1 MNCKHSFVVTITK
14 YLVALFLCL
23 AFPLPQVRADVSLFM
38 QEALG
43 ASGEATSAGHTSI
56 YLSNICADGA
66 VRLRRCAPGENGVVI
81 ATYPGF
87 GANQPYEWIAIPLIP
102 FLYGVENER
111 QIPLYTNGEI
121 RTLMRET
128 YRQNHLRS
136 IIADSKEGAIPAG
149 RWQQMI
155 GTSFNRDIYS
165 FTLKTTV
172 AEDTVLLEKLNRQ
185 PNQSRFNTLYRNCA
199 DFAREV
205 LNTYFP
211 RATHRD
217 VLNDFTMTSPKAVAR
232 SLTRYATKRPE
243 RLFHITK
250 YPQLAG
256 PIRKSLDNR
265 NYSEMSLVSKKYLV
279 PQILF
284 KRELLVIFAASYFMV
299 GRFNM
304 QQTYLAYA
312 TPEIAQLNWDESQLE
327 TSRDSIVVGFDDG
340 TAGTEEDSPR
350 ARRSEFESRRA
361 AERRRIFGTKQNW
374 EKYKAEFT
382 PFVQKAIADGL
393 FADDKEVT
401 TFFKDLELQSEPAF
415 DAQGAL
421 LLRVNAY
428 GQEQILG
435 VTRDNILSDQS
446 NPQLA
451 YKLLLA
457 KVSASL
463 NAKEKN
469 RAAFA
474 AFEADWD
481 LLLQLSARSTA
492 TFQPLLSRPHRFL
505 VTPEKLTFGQKVK
518 KLFVTVTH

>member
-1 MNCKHSFVVTITK
+1 MNGKHSFVVTITK
-14 YLVALFLCL
+14 YLFALFLCL
-23 AFPLPQVRADVSLFM
+23 AFPLTQVKADVSLFM

-56 YLSNICADGA
+56 YFSNICADGA
-66 VRLRRCAPGENGVVI
+66 MRLRRCAPGESGVVI
-81 ATYPGF
+81 AIYPGF
-87 GANQPYEWIAIPLIP
+87 GANQPYEWMAIPLIP
-102 FLYGVENER
+102 FLYGVENEGHT
-111 QIPLYTNGEI
+111 PLYTNGEV
-121 RTLMRET
+121 RTLLRET
-128 YRQNHLRS
+128 YRQNNLRS
-136 IIADSKEGAIPAG
+136 IIPDSKEGTIPPG

-165 FTLKTTV
+165 FTLKTTE
-172 AEDTVLLEKLNRQ
+172 AEDARLIEKMNRQ
-185 PNQSRFNTLYRNCA
+185 PNKSHFNTLYHNCA

-205 LNTYFP
+205 LNTYFA

-232 SLTRYATKRPE
+232 SLTRYAAKRPE

-256 PIRKSLDNR
+256 PIRRSLDNR
-265 NYSEMSLVSKKYLV
+265 NYSEMALVSKKYLV

-284 KRELLVIFAASYFMV
+284 KRELLVIFAASYFIV

-304 QQTYLAYA
+304 QHEYRAYA
-312 TPEIAQLNWDESQLE
+312 TPEIAQLNLDESQQE
-327 TSRDSIVVGFDDG
+327 AGQNAIVVGL
-340 TAGTEEDSPR
+340 EEATPSTS
-350 ARRSEFESRRA
+350 RRELESRRV

-374 EKYKAEFT
+374 EKYQAEFT
-382 PFVQKAIADGL
+382 PILQKAIADGL
-393 FADDKEVT
+393 FADEKEVT

-428 GQEQILG
+428 GQELILG
-435 VTRDNILSDQS
+435 LTRDNILSDDS
-446 NPQLA
+446 NPHLA

-469 RAAFA
+469 RAAYA
-474 AFEADWD
+474 AFETDWD
-481 LLLQLSARSTA
+481 LLRQLSARSA
-492 TFQPLLSRPHRFL
+492 ARFQPLLSRSTRFL
-505 VTPEKLTFGQKVK
+505 VTPEKKTFGQKVK
-518 KLFVTVTH
+518 KLFVTITH